1 MNTTQPPGQNYL
13 TVCVICRDG
22 RSSLW
27 AKVLIN
33 YFAEVYVIVSSSD
46 YRKFTTSDTEGVIIP
61 ERKLPSTFSAIFFHS
76 SDEHIWHDSHVT
88 SNYVFEF
95 NTPGTPKAKEG
106 ILPILRQTSPNFAI
120 ESKDV
125 EEIFNYVIGQRESL
139 PSVCYQSLEILPA
152 LSLLCQGY
160 ISIYF
165 KDKKVSHSSWWLK
178 ALGVS
183 KGDQQQYY
191 YLEELLK
198 SEWMTAGINN
208 AYKAAV
214 DTLMKDIFN
223 SPSSLLSE
231 GSITPQTVTSADK
244 VIVDKLGLQPT
255 KLVAE
260 SIQTPFTLIVAI
272 KGSLVSTSV
281 ATVLSTSLGIPQL
294 FIEGNEH
301 RHNLK
306 SLKQAIFVIPE
317 KHIALLPKFRLKGF
331 SGAVLVLSSI
341 PLSTLKQQHRVLR
354 FGQGSHD
361 SCETPWMLSTLLEKI
376 KELVPLEPENFKLLH
391 KELRASEK
399 LCDQQ
404 ITSCLEDLKHL
415 KKLHQEDSQRIQE
428 IEKTVV
434 KLRADARVACH
445 TIVTIGQ
452 ESRQL
457 QQHFQVALDKIN
469 IYDNEQRQKAINLLE
484 EALNHLKYLLQS
496 TGEKY
501 FPSF

>member
-1 MNTTQPPGQNYL
+1 MNTTQSSSQPYL

-27 AKVLIN
+27 AKVLMN

-46 YRKFTTSDTEGVIIP
+46 YRKFTISDTEGVIIP
-61 ERKLPSTFSAIFFHS
+61 ERKLPSSFNAVFFHS
-76 SDEHIWHDSHVT
+76 SDEHIWQDSHVT

-95 NTPGTPKAKEG
+95 NTPGTPEAKEG

-125 EEIFNYVIGQRESL
+125 EEIVNYLIGQRESL
-139 PSVCYQSLEILPA
+139 PSVCYHYLEILPA
-152 LSLLCQGY
+152 LSLLCQAY
-160 ISIYF
+160 VAISL
-165 KDKKVSHSSWWLK
+165 KDEKVSRSSWWLK

-183 KGDQQQYY
+183 KGDRQQYHD
-191 YLEELLK
+191 LEELLK
-198 SEWMTAGINN
+198 REWMRAGINN
-208 AYKAAV
+208 GYISAV

-231 GSITPQTVTSADK
+231 GSITPQTVTPAYK
-244 VIVDKLGLQPT
+244 IIVNKLGLQPT
-255 KLVAE
+255 KLVTN
-260 SIQTPFTLIVAI
+260 SLQTPFTLIVAI
-272 KGSLVSTSV
+272 KSSIVSTSV
-281 ATVLSTSLGIPQL
+281 ATVLSTLLGIPQL
-294 FIEGNEH
+294 FIEENEH

-306 SLKQAIFVIPE
+306 FLKQAIFVIPE
-317 KHIALLPKFRLKGF
+317 NQIALLPKLRLKGF
-331 SGAVLVLSSI
+331 IGAVLVLSSI
-341 PLSTLKQQHRVLR
+341 PFSTLKQQHRVLR

-361 SCETPWMLSTLLEKI
+361 SCKTPWMLSTLLEKV

-391 KELRASEK
+391 KEIRASQK

-404 ITSCLEDLKHL
+404 ITSCLEGIKDLK
-415 KKLHQEDSQRIQE
+415 KSPQEDSQRIQE
-428 IEKTVV
+428 IEKTVE

-452 ESRQL
+452 DSRQL
-457 QQHFQVALDKIN
+457 QQHFQVALDEIN
-469 IYDNEQRQKAINLLE
+469 IYDNEQRQKAINRLE
-484 EALNHLKYLLQS
+484 EAFNHLKDLLQS